1 MLLFI
6 FREGKWQAILK
17 SLWSLLWLRGEMQ
30 CGRSSCLFKTVREV
44 EMGLSREFLGITNT
58 AFSLEQG
65 GQSYQMKWC
74 WIEHRMWRE
83 YREWKRSWAVHP
95 SHCNFE
101 KKSGKPASFLGES
114 LSSIGAAVW
123 EGRGVKSSRWH
134 CLEWEGR
141 NWGHKEKG
149 NSTYLGMWGW
159 GFAISQRDWTEHSP
173 KRGWMFSKHG
183 VSACCI
189 TYYFFVS
196 VCFSAFLLS
205 TAGVCVNVRKFSI
218 HSLVEKTAFI
228 V

>member
-1 MLLFI
+1 
-6 FREGKWQAILK
+6 
-17 SLWSLLWLRGEMQ
+17 
-30 CGRSSCLFKTVREV
+30 
-44 EMGLSREFLGITNT
+44 MGLSREFLGITNT

-83 YREWKRSWAVHP
+83 YREWKKSWAVHP

-159 GFAISQRDWTEHSP
+159 GFIISQRLNQKGSECSLNTGLVHVVSHIIFLFQSVSLHFFCLLHVFVWMSGNFLFIASWRKLP
-173 KRGWMFSKHG
+173 LLCKRCEWRKES
-183 VSACCI
+183 
-189 TYYFFVS
+189 
-196 VCFSAFLLS
+196 FLL
-205 TAGVCVNVRKFSI
+205 GNLKGKGYGQ
-218 HSLVEKTAFI
+218 E
-228 V
+228 